1 MLTLI
6 NTNKMTPLIGPV
18 GLDYIAG
25 SVKNTGVDG
34 VELVDLALVEE
45 PIKVL
50 KEYFSVHQPEL
61 IGISFRNPAYPQ

>member
-34 VELVDLALVEE
+34 VELVDLALV
-45 PIKVL
+45 L
-50 KEYFSVHQPEL
+50 SL
-61 IGISFRNPAYPQ
+61 IHI